1 MQWTVTFSE
10 PVIGVDV
17 SDFALVSTGTLS
29 GGSVTNVSGRNS
41 TYTATANTGTG
52 EGTLRLDL
60 VDNDT
65 ITDGVGNELGGAG
78 AGNGDF
84 TSGQVFVIDR
94 TGPSVTVD
102 QKSGQADPTN
112 ALPILWTV
120 TFNEP
125 VTGFDASD
133 LTRGGTATGG
143 NVAVTGSG
151 ASYEIALTNPG
162 TNLSN
167 GTISFTIAASKAQD
181 AAGNDNTASTSTD
194 NTVTYDTVPPSVTV
208 NQKSG
213 QPDPTNALPILW
225 TVTFKRARH
234 RLRCQRP
241 DAWRNGDRRHGR
253 RDGQRR
259 QLRDLPRRTPTN
271 GTDQLRDRS
280 QHGAGRCRQQQ
291 HRVDEHGQHG
301 HLRHGGAG
309 GDAHDAGERSF
320 TNDSTPAL
328 SGAAGNASGDGAI
341 VTVRIYSGPDTS
353 GALVHTSTPTRVG
366 AAWNTT
372 ATTLAQGT
380 YTAQATQTDTA
391 TNVGTSSANT
401 FVVDTT
407 PPTVTINQKSGQ
419 ADPTNALPI
428 LWTVTFS
435 EPVTGFVVGDLSR
448 TGSSGTSGA
457 FAITGS
463 GANYEI
469 SVTGSLANGTT
480 AFTLPANRVND
491 LAGNTNTAASTSTDN
506 TVTYDTV
513 APTVTINQKSGQADP
528 TNALPILWTVTFSEP
543 VTGFDAGDLTRGG
556 TTAGGSVAVT
566 GSGTSYEI
574 ALTNPGSNLTNGTT
588 SFTIVAGSAQ
598 DAAGNGNTA
607 STSTDNTV
615 TYDTVAPTLTLLE
628 MLDADTTARWIR

>member
-1 MQWTVTFSE
+1 MDWDAVVAPAGGTLNGYYVERFAGSTPSAACATSPSSLTSATACNDTGVADGTYTYKVTAVFRSWTAQSAASNSVTVVNDTAAPTVSSINRAGANPTNATSVQWTVTFSE

-29 GGSVTNVSGRNS
+29 GGSVTNVSGSNS

-151 ASYEIALTNPG
+151 ATYEIALTNPG

-225 TVTFKRARH
+225 TVTFSE
-234 RLRCQRP
+234 P
-241 DAWRNGDRRHGR
+241 VTGFDASDLTRGGTAT
-253 RDGQRR
+253 GGTVGVTGSAGAT
-259 QLRDLPRRTPTN
+259 DLPRRDAHQRD
-271 GTDQLRDRS
+271 DQLRDRS
-280 QHGAGRCRQQQ
+280 QHGAGRCRQ
-291 HRVDEHGQHG
+291 H
-301 HLRHGGAG
+301 
-309 GDAHDAGERSF
+309 
-320 TNDSTPAL
+320 
-328 SGAAGNASGDGAI
+328 
-341 VTVRIYSGPDTS
+341 
-353 GALVHTSTPTRVG
+353 
-366 AAWNTT
+366 
-372 ATTLAQGT
+372 
-380 YTAQATQTDTA
+380 
-391 TNVGTSSANT
+391 
-401 FVVDTT
+401 
-407 PPTVTINQKSGQ
+407 
-419 ADPTNALPI
+419 
-428 LWTVTFS
+428 
-435 EPVTGFVVGDLSR
+435 
-448 TGSSGTSGA
+448 
-457 FAITGS
+457 
-463 GANYEI
+463 
-469 SVTGSLANGTT
+469 
-480 AFTLPANRVND
+480 
-491 LAGNTNTAASTSTDN
+491 
-506 TVTYDTV
+506 
-513 APTVTINQKSGQADP
+513 
-528 TNALPILWTVTFSEP
+528 
-543 VTGFDAGDLTRGG
+543 
-556 TTAGGSVAVT
+556 
-566 GSGTSYEI
+566 
-574 ALTNPGSNLTNGTT
+574 
-588 SFTIVAGSAQ
+588 
-598 DAAGNGNTA
+598 NTA
-607 STSTDNTV
+607 STSRTTRS
-615 TYDTVAPTLTLLE
+615 PTT
-628 MLDADTTARWIR
+628 RWRRR

>member
-1 MQWTVTFSE
+1 M
-10 PVIGVDV
+10 
-17 SDFALVSTGTLS
+17 TL
-29 GGSVTNVSGRNS
+29 T
-41 TYTATANTGTG
+41 TPANG
-52 EGTLRLDL
+52 
-60 VDNDT
+60 
-65 ITDGVGNELGGAG
+65 
-78 AGNGDF
+78 
-84 TSGQVFVIDR
+84 
-94 TGPSVTVD
+94 
-102 QKSGQADPTN
+102 
-112 ALPILWTV
+112 
-120 TFNEP
+120 
-125 VTGFDASD
+125 
-133 LTRGGTATGG
+133 
-143 NVAVTGSG
+143 
-151 ASYEIALTNPG
+151 
-162 TNLSN
+162 
-167 GTISFTIAASKAQD
+167 
-181 AAGNDNTASTSTD
+181 
-194 NTVTYDTVPPSVTV
+194 
-208 NQKSG
+208 
-213 QPDPTNALPILW
+213 
-225 TVTFKRARH
+225 
-234 RLRCQRP
+234 
-241 DAWRNGDRRHGR
+241 
-253 RDGQRR
+253 
-259 QLRDLPRRTPTN
+259 
-271 GTDQLRDRS
+271 
-280 QHGAGRCRQQQ
+280 
-291 HRVDEHGQHG
+291 
-301 HLRHGGAG
+301 
-309 GDAHDAGERSF
+309 SF

-353 GALVHTSTPTRVG
+353 GALVHTLTPTRVG

-528 TNALPILWTVTFSEP
+528 RTRSRSCGRSPLASPSRDSTPAISPEAARPPEEALP
-543 VTGFDAGDLTRGG
+543 
-556 TTAGGSVAVT
+556 
-566 GSGTSYEI
+566 
-574 ALTNPGSNLTNGTT
+574 
-588 SFTIVAGSAQ
+588 
-598 DAAGNGNTA
+598 
-607 STSTDNTV
+607 
-615 TYDTVAPTLTLLE
+615 
-628 MLDADTTARWIR
+628 